1 MVAAPLLLLFLS
13 VFGIAVNTYAANVAQ
28 DVAIEAARYGSLAD
42 STLPDTQAVAMQ
54 SLESALG
61 SQVRAEV
68 LLSRSSAPCATQVT
82 VRLRGVSL
90 GLLSTNLGIEE
101 NAVEICELQF

>member
-42 STLPDTQAVAMQ
+42 TTLADAQAVAMQ

-68 LLSRSSAPCATQVT
+68 LLSRSATPCATQVT

-101 NAVEICELQF
+101 NAVEICEIQF